1 MSGDNVLEDNVLEDD
16 KSEGNALKDCT
27 SEGYHHAPIIGY
39 HRAPLSQ
46 KFGAPRQPNL
56 VALTSVIEMLA
67 PYNTPA
73 AFVGLEAF
81 SHIWLSWQF
90 HHNNLHKNGH
100 TNKASHANKNDHIN
114 KADSSFRAQ
123 VRPPRLGGNEKIG
136 VFASRSMYRP
146 SGLGLSVV
154 KLERVQVVEGRV
166 LLIVSGADMIDG
178 TPIIDIK
185 PYVAYSD
192 AVDDAESGFA
202 PTAPTLLDVT
212 MTESAYEQF
221 MTLINVEQVKI
232 KKSDKANNKNNDT
245 NSGTENAALLFID
258 SMNSINL
265 TNSLNSRDGLV
276 HKVQKQLLVS
286 DIDHIKELIAQDPR
300 PAYRRTEINTAF
312 VMRYK
317 SIDVSF
323 QLLESGQLQI
333 MAVVEVNENL

>member
-1 MSGDNVLEDNVLEDD
+1 MSGDDV
-16 KSEGNALKDCT
+16 
-27 SEGYHHAPIIGY
+27 SEGYASEYCTSDSYHQAPIIGY

-67 PYNTPA
+67 PYDTPA

-90 HHNNLHKNGH
+90 HHNNLHKNGQVS
-100 TNKASHANKNDHIN
+100 KASHGSTEEYAN

-123 VRPPRLGGNEKIG
+123 VRPPRLGGNQKIG

-154 KLERVQVVEGRV
+154 KLEQVEVVEGRV
-166 LLIVSGADMIDG
+166 LLIISGADMIDG

-192 AVDDAESGFA
+192 AVIEAESGFA
-202 PTAPTLLDVT
+202 PTAPALLDVA

-232 KKSDKANNKNNDT
+232 GQSDKTNHQDVGTNNATVSSVVCK
-245 NSGTENAALLFID
+245 I
-258 SMNSINL
+258 
-265 TNSLNSRDGLV
+265 
-276 HKVQKQLLVS
+276 QKQLLIS
-286 DIDHIKELIAQDPR
+286 DIDSIKALIAQDPR
-300 PAYRRTEINTAF
+300 PAYRRTEINKVFT
-312 VMRYK
+312 MRYK
-317 SIDVSF
+317 SVDVSF
-323 QLLESGQLQI
+323 QSLESGQLQVT
-333 MAVVEVNENL
+333 AVVEVD

>member
-1 MSGDNVLEDNVLEDD
+1 MSGDNALEGD
-16 KSEGNALKDCT
+16 KSEGNALEDCT

-67 PYNTPA
+67 PYNTPT

-90 HHNNLHKNGH
+90 HHNYLS
-100 TNKASHANKNDHIN
+100 KASHANKNGHIN
-114 KADSSFRAQ
+114 KTQDSFRAQ

-154 KLERVQVVEGRV
+154 KLERVEVVEGRV
-166 LLIVSGADMIDG
+166 LLIIRGADMIDG

-192 AVDDAESGFA
+192 AVIEAKSGFA
-202 PTAPTLLDVT
+202 PTAPALLDVT

-232 KKSDKANNKNNDT
+232 GQSDKTNHQDVGTKNAT
-245 NSGTENAALLFID
+245 VS
-258 SMNSINL
+258 SVVCKMQS
-265 TNSLNSRDGLV
+265 
-276 HKVQKQLLVS
+276 QLLIS
-286 DIDHIKELIAQDPR
+286 DIDSIKALIAQDPR
-300 PAYRRTEINTAF
+300 PAYRRTEINAAF

-317 SIDVSF
+317 SVDVSF

-333 MAVVEVNENL
+333 TAIVEVN